1 MLPRQWPKSPEEHR
15 VELDLHFA
23 EARLALADRI
33 EDLANALGTMTVPEV
48 TREIHSIKGFAASFE
63 LSVVAGLAHALET
76 DMARSGPNTPI
87 INYLDR
93 MVDALDSEVRSDPVW
108 LNQLIRKARTEAVN
122 AA

>member
-1 MLPRQWPKSPEEHR
+1 

-33 EDLANALGTMTVPEV
+33 EDLANVLGTQTVLEV
-48 TREIHSIKGFAASFE
+48 AREVHSIKGLAASFE
-63 LSVVAGLAHALET
+63 LSVVAGLAHALES
-76 DMARSGPNTPI
+76 DMLRLGAATPI

-93 MVDALDSEVRSDPVW
+93 MVDALDSDVRNDPVW
-108 LNQLIRKARTEAVN
+108 LNQLIRRARGASV